1 MSGDGAD
8 IDVSKQALGQ
18 IAKGITDT
26 LGELKELG
34 MVGSASMGRGFS
46 DLALSGMESG
56 HEGLTASMKTFC
68 ERWEWGVRALVQQ
81 GNQFAFDVGLSAG
94 VMHEQ
99 DQYIQGSFKV
109 LTNSAMGNPYASEK
123 DVIDKD
129 WGEVLSDNTY
139 TQIRDADYSDESFDR
154 ARENSKEAWK
164 GAVRDVNSS
173 DMLLG
178 NQIINATGL
187 RDEMDAAV
195 DDWVGPAPQ
204 PQPQPQPSGGER

>member
-1 MSGDGAD
+1 M
-8 IDVSKQALGQ
+8 
-18 IAKGITDT
+18 AKG
-26 LGELKELG
+26 
-34 MVGSASMGRGFS
+34 
-46 DLALSGMESG
+46 
-56 HEGLTASMKTFC
+56 
-68 ERWEWGVRALVQQ
+68 
-81 GNQFAFDVGLSAG
+81 GLSAG

-129 WGEVLSDNTY
+129 WGEVLSDNPY
-139 TQIRDADYSDESFDR
+139 TQIRDADHSAESFDR
-154 ARENSKEAWK
+154 VRENSKEAWK

-178 NQIINATGL
+178 NQIIDATGM
-187 RDEMDAAV
+187 RDEVDAAV

-204 PQPQPQPSGGER
+204 PQPQPSGGER

>member
-8 IDVSKQALGQ
+8 VDVSKQALGQ

-34 MVGSASMGRGFS
+34 MVGSAGMGRGFS

-68 ERWEWGVRALVQQ
+68 ERWGWGVRALVQQ

-129 WGEVLSDNTY
+129 WGEVLSDNPY
-139 TQIRDADYSDESFDR
+139 TQIRDADYSAESFDR

-178 NQIINATGL
+178 NQIINATGM
-187 RDEMDAAV
+187 RDEVDAAV

-204 PQPQPQPSGGER
+204 PQPSGGER

>member
-8 IDVSKQALGQ
+8 VDVSKQALGQ

-68 ERWEWGVRALVQQ
+68 ERWGWGVRSLVQQ
-81 GNQFAFDVGLSAG
+81 GNRFAFDVGLSAG

-129 WGEVLSDNTY
+129 WGEVLSDNPY
-139 TQIRDADYSDESFDR
+139 TQVRDADYSAESFDR
-154 ARENSKEAWK
+154 ARENSEEAWK

-178 NQIINATGL
+178 NQIIDATGM
-187 RDEMDAAV
+187 REEVDAAV

-204 PQPQPQPSGGER
+204 PQPSGGER